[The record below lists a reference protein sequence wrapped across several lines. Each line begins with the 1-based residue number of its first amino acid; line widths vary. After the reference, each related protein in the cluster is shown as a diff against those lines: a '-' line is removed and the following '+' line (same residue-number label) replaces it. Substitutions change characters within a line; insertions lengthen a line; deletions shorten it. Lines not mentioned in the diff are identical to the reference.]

1 MGHLLQTKLGLTG
14 LLWILAGTTAWAQP
28 EPPFLETAVARPA
41 VFDAVEP
48 TDAAAPGEPG
58 AADGAISASS
68 GEGEARE
75 LEPLGSYSTE
85 AAALQP
91 AIPAATA
98 PADAPQLSQD
108 SEGGLRIQVTGE
120 TQPEGYRVPEASTL
134 TGTDTPL
141 RDLPASIQVIP
152 QELLRD
158 QGVNSLDEA
167 LRNVSGVTS
176 GGPAFG
182 TYDNIILRGFRTS
195 NFGNFRRNGLRFPHL
210 SDPLNANIDRIE
222 VYKGPASVL
231 FSDIAP
237 GGVINLIT
245 KQPLPVAFAEVG
257 ATVGSFGRYGVR
269 GDVSGPLNEDASLR
283 YRLNISYDGAN
294 SFRDFINSR
303 TFFISPVLAWDISD
317 RTRWTFEAEYTVD
330 NRISD
335 VGLAIPGVDFEQ
347 IRQIPINRLLNEP
360 ADEFRWESLSLTS
373 TLEHEFSDS
382 WRIRNV
388 LNLNTSE
395 RDFVRYT
402 APTGLAADGRTVA
415 RSQTATDQSI
425 NLYFGQVDVL
435 GEFATG
441 SIDHQLRFGVDYLY
455 QELPSVNLRGNQSPP
470 LNLFNPVYGNNSTA
484 FTVTSS
490 FNNPE
495 RRLGFFVQDLIDI
508 TDNLTLLV
516 GGRYDTAL
524 LQFRN
529 RITDVLTRDDTVNAF
544 SPQLGLVYQPLD
556 WLSLYGS
563 YSRSFEINSGSTVAG
578 NPFDPTFGTQYEVGA
593 KADFL
598 DGSLSATLALY
609 RLTRS
614 NVLTRDLLNP
624 GFSIQTGEQ
633 RSQGIE
639 LTLAGQITP
648 NWGIYG
654 SYAYTDAQITQDN
667 TFPVGNRLPTV
678 APHSF
683 SLWSRYDF
691 DNSLT
696 GLSLGG
702 GLFFV
707 GDRWDS
713 LSNNYQLPAYLTADA
728 FAAYEF
734 QNGLRTQLN
743 LKNLFNTRY
752 YEGTFGDVY
761 PGTPFTLE
769 LGVSY
774 EF

>member
-1 MGHLLQTKLGLTG
+1 MQTKLGFTG

-28 EPPFLETAVARPA
+28 ELSPIPEAAVDQPS
-41 VFDAVEP
+41 AVEIVGS
-48 TDAAAPGEPG
+48 TDAASTGAPESV
-58 AADGAISASS
+58 AIDGAISASL
-68 GEGEARE
+68 GEGKRAP
-75 LEPLGSYSTE
+75 EPLVSYSTE
-85 AAALQP
+85 AAALEPVAVAEADTPP
-91 AIPAATA
+91 AV
-98 PADAPQLSQD
+98 QLSQ
-108 SEGGLRIQVTGE
+108 EAGGGLRIQVTGE

-141 RDLPASIQVIP
+141 QDLPASIQVIP

-158 QGVNSLDEA
+158 QGVNSLGEA

-176 GGPAFG
+176 GGTAFG

-210 SDPLNANIDRIE
+210 SDPINANIDRIE

-245 KQPLPVAFAEVG
+245 KQPLPVTFAEVG
-257 ATVGSFGRYGVR
+257 ATVGSYGRYGAR
-269 GDVSGPLNEDASLR
+269 ADVSGPLNDDASLR
-283 YRLNISYDGAN
+283 YRLNISYDDAN
-294 SFRDFINSR
+294 SFRDFFNYR
-303 TFFISPVLAWDISD
+303 TFFVSPVLAWDISD

-335 VGLAIPGVDFEQ
+335 VGLAIPGVDFDFIQ
-347 IRQIPINRLLNEP
+347 QIPINRLLNEP
-360 ADEFRWESLSLTS
+360 GDDFRWESLSLTS

-388 LNLNTSE
+388 LNLNSSE
-395 RDFVRYT
+395 RIFRQYT
-402 APTGLAADGRTVA
+402 NVDGIAADGQTLL
-415 RSQTATDQSI
+415 RSQSATEQSI

-435 GEFATG
+435 GTFATG
-441 SIDHQLRFGVDYLY
+441 SVDHQLRFGVDYLY
-455 QELPSVNLRGNQSPP
+455 QALPSVNFDGNLLPT
-470 LNLFNPVYGNNSTA
+470 LDLFNPVYGNNSTA

-495 RRLGFFVQDLIDI
+495 RRLGFFVQDLVDL

-578 NPFDPTFGTQYEVGA
+578 NPFDPTFGTQYEIGA

-598 DGSLSATLALY
+598 DGNLSATLALY

-614 NVLTRDLLNP
+614 NVLTSDLLNP

-633 RSQGIE
+633 RSQGVE

-654 SYAYTDAQITQDN
+654 SYAYTDTQVTQDN
-667 TFPVGNRLPTV
+667 TFPEGNRLPTV

-683 SLWSRYDF
+683 SLWSKYAF
-691 DNSLT
+691 DGNLT

-713 LSNNYQLPAYLTADA
+713 LGNNYQLPAYLTADA

-734 QNGLRTQLN
+734 ENGLRTQLN
-743 LKNLFNTRY
+743 IKNLFNTRY
-752 YEGTFGDVY
+752 YEGTFGAVY
-761 PGTPFTLE
+761 PGTPFTFE